1 MDDSCMRLRDLQEA
15 LLDLRKESLA
25 DLKAALSALIKRI
38 RTADRG
44 EKASAERRWAS
55 IAKPL
60 GSLGVLEEMISDIC
74 AAQAEEPLT
83 AAPVLSPRALVIFCA
98 DNGIVEEGVTQ
109 TGQEVTASVA
119 RNITRGK
126 SCSSIMAASCGTEVC
141 AVDIGMRFSAEPC
154 GNAHPLAVRPAAG
167 GTRNFAKGPAMTE
180 REMLSAL
187 LTGAAAAAL
196 FRARGIRIAAA
207 GEMGI
212 GNTSSASAVV
222 SCLAGL
228 PPEVTTGRGAG
239 LSDEGLLKKTAAV
252 REGLRRNRPDPGDAL
267 DVLMKVGGFDIA
279 AMAGFYLGC
288 AAEHIPAVLDGY
300 ISGAAALAAASL
312 VPEVKA
318 YLLAS
323 HVSSEPG
330 AVKILERLGK
340 KAPLNGGFR
349 LGEGTGALMLFPM
362 LDMAA
367 AVFTGMET
375 FGEMGIRAYT
385 PFPEAKV
392 TQKLPEG
399 EEIMGLPEGEETQGR
414 PEGEETQGL
423 TEGIKK
429 E

>member
-15 LLDLRKESLA
+15 LPDLRGESLL
-25 DLKAALSALIKRI
+25 DLKAAFSALIKRI
-38 RTADRG
+38 RPADRG
-44 EKASAERRWAS
+44 AKALAERRWAS

-60 GSLGVLEEMISDIC
+60 GSLGVLEEMISGIC
-74 AAQAEEPLT
+74 AAQAEEPLPASREVREGT
-83 AAPVLSPRALVIFCA
+83 ACPGVSGTAVPALFPRTLIIFCA

-154 GNAHPLAVRPAAG
+154 GNAHPLAIRPAAG

-312 VPEVKA
+312 VPEVKE

-375 FGEMGIRAYT
+375 FGEMGIKAYK
-385 PFPEAKV
+385 PFPE
-392 TQKLPEG
+392 G
-399 EEIMGLPEGEETQGR
+399 EAIQGLPEG
-414 PEGEETQGL
+414 
-423 TEGIKK
+423 INK